1 MAETVLRGI
10 NDLLRNI
17 RHGGPLELRWAGSEL
32 RSPAITHG
40 PNGSVFSFYL
50 SPVTDDI
57 YSDLSAAK
65 RYGIPVRLVS
75 LRRPLSLIVRDLER
89 VGEGTKIAGWVDS

>member
-1 MAETVLRGI
+1 MAATVLRGI

-17 RHGGPLELRWAGSEL
+17 RHGGHLDLSWSGSEL

-40 PNGSVFSFYL
+40 PNGSFFSFCL

-65 RYGIPVRLVS
+65 RYGIPVRLAS
-75 LRRPLSLIVRDLER
+75 LNRPLSLVVRHLER
-89 VGEGTKIAGWVDS
+89 VGEGTKVAGWID